1 MGQNGERVIVY
12 IADESRLSEGEYPE
26 DEEKGFMSSRYQLLL
41 STLDM
46 FLIDRI
52 GRSFLTH

>member
-1 MGQNGERVIVY
+1 MIVY